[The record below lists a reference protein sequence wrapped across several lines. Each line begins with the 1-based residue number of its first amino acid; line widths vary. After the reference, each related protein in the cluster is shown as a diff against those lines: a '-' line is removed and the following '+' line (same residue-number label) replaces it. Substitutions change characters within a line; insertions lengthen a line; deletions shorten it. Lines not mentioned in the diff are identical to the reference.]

1 MSYLQHHGIK
11 GMKWGRRRFQNS
23 DGSLT
28 PEGVRR
34 YRKEYDDVKSAQK
47 RSEYWKNGTNKTGI
61 SVADKYNQKYA
72 DKEAR
77 NKLTL
82 LLKQLDD
89 RKISQIEDEIINEG
103 KAVAEK
109 LKKEAEAIN
118 AMLDEIIDI
127 DDNYLFLTDPQQ
139 RYDSAYDRYLHDH
152 LIKR

>member
-34 YRKEYDDVKSAQK
+34 YRKEYDGVKSAQK
-47 RSEYWKNGTNKTGI
+47 RSEYWKTGVNKTGI

-77 NKLTL
+77 NKLAL

-118 AMLDEIIDI
+118 AMLDDIIDI

-139 RYDSAYDRYLHDH
+139 RYDSAYDRYLQDH